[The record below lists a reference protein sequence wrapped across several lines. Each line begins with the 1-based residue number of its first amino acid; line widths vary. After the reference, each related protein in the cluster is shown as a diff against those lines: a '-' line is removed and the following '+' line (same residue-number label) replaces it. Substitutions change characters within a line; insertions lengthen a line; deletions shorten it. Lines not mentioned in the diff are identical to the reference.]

1 MLYPA
6 YTIYDINNEVIQ
18 TGVGIPEITPGRY
31 RAEYQIPFN
40 APLSGDTARWRIE
53 WVLVST
59 DDRQVDF
66 VEEFDIKDT
75 VITASETREQ
85 KFISLVGST
94 YRAILRLPENAY
106 EVALDVFT
114 STNLAMK
121 VVDNV
126 STSTNDIKYAPDGDS
141 IVYYYDID
149 GAIMG
154 NRCGSFSLIWKI
166 RNTALEP
173 QSFVYQVLEVVTPYA
188 LSLVTSLRMLL
199 DKLQKRIGTV
209 QSFQDSDLLEYLARG
224 AELLNG
230 VYPTTNFGYSTMPQM
245 LTVHHLLFAGWYGLQ
260 AQQLLGVE
268 TAFNFS
274 GQSVTLDYDQSSG
287 LSDLASK
294 WQDFLT
300 STLAATKLAIVRRG
314 SPVGVVAG
322 RMLRWNSYNNFTFR
336 IGSRN
341 GATSGIMGQLTTL
354 GLLF

>member
-1 MLYPA
+1 MSIQNQSYRLFLRGDTAKFVVHFYADAAHTTPLVPLDTMLYPA

-154 NRCGSFSLIWKI
+154 NRCGTFSLIWKI

-173 QSFVYQVLEVVTPYA
+173 QSFVYQVLEVVTD
-188 LSLVTSLRMLL
+188 R
-199 DKLQKRIGTV
+199 K
-209 QSFQDSDLLEYLARG
+209 
-224 AELLNG
+224 
-230 VYPTTNFGYSTMPQM
+230 
-245 LTVHHLLFAGWYGLQ
+245 
-260 AQQLLGVE
+260 
-268 TAFNFS
+268 
-274 GQSVTLDYDQSSG
+274 SV
-287 LSDLASK
+287 
-294 WQDFLT
+294 
-300 STLAATKLAIVRRG
+300 V
-314 SPVGVVAG
+314 
-322 RMLRWNSYNNFTFR
+322 
-336 IGSRN
+336 
-341 GATSGIMGQLTTL
+341 
-354 GLLF
+354 